1 MPDIGPKVIGDWLV
15 RVDTSKLYPPFFEKI
30 TRALQALQ
38 ANNHRLV
45 ATSGYRSFAEQQAL
59 YDQGRN
65 GNPGR
70 IVTNAKPGFSG
81 HNWGIA
87 IDFAYDL
94 DPVTAKLEP
103 SWAEKHLK
111 LMADAALAVG
121 GLDPGL
127 YWSSFTDGPHVQ
139 LDISGKATWAG
150 LLKAAPHGELPL
162 AWRYLDGR
170 LGLLAA

>member
-1 MPDIGPKVIGDWLV
+1 MADIGPKVIGDWLV
-15 RVDTSKLYPPFFEKI
+15 RVDTARLYPPFVEKI
-30 TRALQALQ
+30 TRVLEALQAR
-38 ANNHRLV
+38 NHRFV
-45 ATSGYRSFAEQQAL
+45 ATSGYRSFREQQAL
-59 YDQGRN
+59 YDQGRTTE
-65 GNPGR
+65 GR
-70 IVTNAKPGFSG
+70 IVTNAEPGCSG

-87 IDFAYDL
+87 LDFSYDL

-103 SWAEKHLK
+103 SWKEAHLK
-111 LMADAALAVG
+111 LLADAAVAE

-139 LDISGKATWAG
+139 LDIRRKATWVG